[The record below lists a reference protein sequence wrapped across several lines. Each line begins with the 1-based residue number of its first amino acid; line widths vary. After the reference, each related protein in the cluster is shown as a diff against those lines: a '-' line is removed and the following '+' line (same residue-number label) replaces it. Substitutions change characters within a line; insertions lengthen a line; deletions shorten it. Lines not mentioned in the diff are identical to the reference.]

1 MESLGMT
8 QPIAAVDDAE
18 LRTQRLIRAGGV
30 GLWDWDLA
38 TNELYFSPEWKRQ
51 IGYAPDELAD
61 EYREWATRLHPA
73 DIDATLDAVERFR
86 QGDTSTYDVEFRLR
100 HKDNTY
106 RWIWAQADLLR
117 DEQGRP
123 ARMMGSHLD
132 ITRRKEAELS
142 LRDSERELRQI
153 TDNIQGTISRVG
165 RDLRYLHVNRWYE
178 RVFGVRMEDA
188 VGRSMP
194 EVLGE
199 ELFNHAEP
207 YIERVLS
214 GETVTFDSVF
224 MKRGILHQSLTTFI
238 PDYAVDGEVA
248 GFFVVG
254 LDVSHLK
261 KVEAALRDSQERMQ
275 FALEATSDGVW
286 DWSVAARTV
295 YYSPQWARLLGYAPD
310 EVDESVSFFLGLVHP
325 DDVTRVM
332 AETQQH
338 LDGLTT
344 VKVGEVRL
352 RTKTGEYRWFLDRG
366 KVVARD
372 AQGRALRMVGTISDI
387 TERKQNEM
395 ERDRLEAQLRQAH
408 KMESIGR
415 LAGGVAHDFN
425 NMLGVILGHTDLA
438 LTSVSRGVLVTD
450 VTAELRAIHDA
461 AMRSAG
467 IVRQL
472 LAFARQQQVTLE
484 TLDINE
490 RVHGMLGLL
499 PRLLGEDIRVETTL
513 QESLWSIRIDRS
525 QVDQI
530 LTNLCVNAR
539 HAISNVGVI
548 TISTDNCAVDASF
561 CSTRADARPGDY
573 VRLTVQDNGCGMDT
587 DTLSHIFEPFFTTN
601 ETGEGVGLGLAT
613 VFGIVT
619 QHHGFIDVTS
629 RVGHGST
636 FALYF
641 PRYDGPVSPA
651 TPAPSVRPSTAAHE
665 TLLLVEDEPALLRI
679 ARRMLEGEGYQVLAA
694 ATPDEAL
701 EIAQKHPSP
710 IDVLVTD
717 VIMPS
722 MNGRDLTACVQRY
735 RPTIVS
741 VYMSGY
747 PADVIASQGGL
758 ETGVFFVQKPF
769 AIATLLRTVREAIQY
784 RVSAYDGCN

>member
-1 MESLGMT
+1 MESVGAT
-8 QPIAAVDDAE
+8 QPIAAIDDAE

-30 GLWDWDLA
+30 GLWDWDLV

-61 EYREWATRLHPA
+61 EYGEWATRLHPA
-73 DIDATLDAVERFR
+73 DIGATLEAVERFR
-86 QGDTSTYDVEFRLR
+86 RGDTSTYDVEFRLR

-117 DEQGRP
+117 DPQGRP

-132 ITRRKEAELS
+132 ITRRKEAELA

-178 RVFGVRMEDA
+178 KVFGVRMEDA

-199 ELFNHAEP
+199 ELFNHAKP

-214 GETVTFDSVF
+214 GETVTFDSGF
-224 MKRGILHQSLTTFI
+224 MMRGTLHQSLTTFI
-238 PDYAVDGEVA
+238 PDYAVDGGVA

-261 KVEAALRDSQERMQ
+261 TVEAALRDSQERMQ

-295 YYSPQWARLLGYAPD
+295 YYSPQWARLLGYAPG

-325 DDVTRVM
+325 DDLARVM
-332 AETQQH
+332 TETQQH
-338 LDGLTT
+338 LDGLTA

-372 AQGRALRMVGTISDI
+372 AQGSALRMVGTISDI
-387 TERKQNEM
+387 TERKRNEM

-438 LTSVSRGVLVTD
+438 LTSVSRGVLATD
-450 VTAELRAIHDA
+450 VTADLRAIHDA

-490 RVHGMLGLL
+490 RVQGMLGLL

-548 TISTDNCAVDASF
+548 TIGTENCEVDASF

-573 VRLTVQDNGCGMDT
+573 VRLTVQDNGCGMDA

-629 RVGHGST
+629 LVGHGST

-641 PRYDGPVSPA
+641 PRYHGPVSPA

-694 ATPDEAL
+694 ASPDEAL
-701 EIAQKHPSP
+701 EIAQTHPSP

-722 MNGRDLTACVQRY
+722 MNGRDLTACVQRF

-769 AIATLLRTVREAIQY
+769 AIATLLKTVREAIQY
-784 RVSAYDGCN
+784 RISAFDGCN